1 MIFEMTAETGPGGRD
16 RLKSTSDDSEN
27 QLRLQPL
34 RGVSGVS
41 DGDVSDALTAGGG
54 GDAGCAPAR
63 RADIQSGGQVRLH
76 VRTAVARAGCRG
88 SSARP
93 PHVTAEGTAAGALP
107 VLGWW
112 QGAGRVHCRLV
123 PGRCRG
129 GPWRSR
135 GCLLVYRRLK
145 LAYLVRYFDQH
156 ILMFVMSSG

>member
-93 PHVTAEGTAAGALP
+93 PHVTAEGTAAGCTASAGVVAGCWRGALSA
-107 VLGWW
+107 GT
-112 QGAGRVHCRLV
+112 GAV
-123 PGRCRG
+123 PGRALAIERLSFG
-129 GPWRSR
+129 ISEVKTSISR
-135 GCLLVYRRLK
+135 QV
-145 LAYLVRYFDQH
+145 F
-156 ILMFVMSSG
+156 